1 MNANTL
7 CESKLTVSV
16 SHVDGTF
23 TDHDYPEN
31 ALDWQALV
39 KGCADVYVENGFVAV
54 FNNELERSHTT
65 FNKEASRL
73 VQSSLY
79 GPVVIVSGDAYR
91 QWMREERGEII
102 AL

>member
-7 CESKLTVSV
+7 CESNLTVSV

-23 TDHDYPEN
+23 TDHDYPETES
-31 ALDWQALV
+31 AWQALT
-39 KGCADVYVENGFVAV
+39 GGMCDAYVEDGFVVV
-54 FNNELERSHTT
+54 FNGECEHTHANY
-65 FNKEASRL
+65 NKEASRTAN
-73 VQSSLY
+73 SGLY

-91 QWMREERGEII
+91 RWMREERGEII